1 MAKMLFTSQ
10 QPNVLVIPLPNGK
23 TDVTVLTNET
33 EVVIKNEDDNSSA
46 IQFQYD
52 GNQFRTVKKRTG
64 CDRCIHITTYWRGG
78 NFMRTLVLSLRRLY
92 EKNKVSLE
100 TVLKLKENGK
110 ITKEEENYILYG
122 NIEG

>member
-1 MAKMLFTSQ
+1 
-10 QPNVLVIPLPNGK
+10 
-23 TDVTVLTNET
+23 
-33 EVVIKNEDDNSSA
+33 
-46 IQFQYD
+46 
-52 GNQFRTVKKRTG
+52 
-64 CDRCIHITTYWRGG
+64 
-78 NFMRTLVLSLRRLY
+78 MRTLVLSLRSLY